1 MFFNALPV
9 YRLLKALIIS
19 VSIVMTSFYVGLNLR
34 LMCQPETAP
43 CQPSCYS
50 GGQLVY
56 LAVNLVPDWEQTHG
70 VVFRVVLSQCWV
82 WIKKKKKKIPGNFNK
97 TDTLCSVRRASASFR
112 FSLLSGGYG
121 FDCSWDYTKTVLL
134 RFLFLL
140 FYRCQIFHVQKV
152 FIELFILTFAVL
164 FTNRPVTISDF
175 LPVIDNGPFC
185 KYTVFDHTFTWTS
198 V

>member
-1 MFFNALPV
+1 MLSNALPV

-70 VVFRVVLSQCWV
+70 VVFRVVPSQCWV
-82 WIKKKKKKIPGNFNK
+82 RIKKNKKRSLETSTRLIRFA
-97 TDTLCSVRRASASFR
+97 LCVERQQV
-112 FSLLSGGYG
+112 LG
-121 FDCSWDYTKTVLL
+121 FHFCLVVMGLIVHGITQKLFYYAFFFFFYLTGVKYSMS
-134 RFLFLL
+134 RNFLL
-140 FYRCQIFHVQKV
+140 NY
-152 FIELFILTFAVL
+152 LF
-164 FTNRPVTISDF
+164 
-175 LPVIDNGPFC
+175 
-185 KYTVFDHTFTWTS
+185 
-198 V
+198 